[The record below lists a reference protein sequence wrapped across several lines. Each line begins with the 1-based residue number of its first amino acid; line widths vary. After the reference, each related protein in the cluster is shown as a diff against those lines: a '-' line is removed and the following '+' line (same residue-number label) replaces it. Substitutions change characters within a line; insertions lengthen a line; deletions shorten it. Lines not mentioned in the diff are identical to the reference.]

1 MIRKLLAAL
10 GLDARYD
17 RAARDVPS
25 PVAGD
30 LWSVLTE
37 DGRYGVMNVLAVDE
51 VGVHARLYAQ
61 RFKERPRS
69 FDGVSLTTEPFKPG
83 EIPFSMGHVPL
94 SNASFRGWE
103 PQPIAPG
110 TVDEDELEGFRMWQ
124 EAQGG
129 YF

>member
-10 GLDARYD
+10 GLESRDD
-17 RAARDVPS
+17 RAAAKAQA

-37 DGRYGVMNVLAVDE
+37 DGGYGVMKVLAVDKL
-51 VGVHARLYAQ
+51 GVHARLYAQ
-61 RFKERPRS
+61 RFKERPRAV
-69 FDGVSLTTEPFKPG
+69 DGVGLMTEPFKPG
-83 EIPFSMGHVPL
+83 ELPFSIGHVPL
-94 SNASFRGWE
+94 SNVSFQGWE
-103 PQPIAPG
+103 PERITHG